1 MNMGSNQNSDI
12 STQRGF
18 TMVELI
24 TVMVIIGILAAVAMP
39 RFFQRNAFD
48 DRGFHDQVISTLRY
62 AQKAAIAQRRFVC
75 VAFTGNGVNLTHGT
89 NSSCNPSSGTLAN
102 PSGTALVSTQSTF
115 TPTPAGF
122 SFDCLGRP
130 RDTAL
135 NTGLCGNDLAVL
147 AANRTVQV
155 TNADAITI
163 EAETGYVR

>member
-1 MNMGSNQNSDI
+1 MNQLNNN
-12 STQRGF
+12 RGF

-39 RFFQRNAFD
+39 RFFQRNTFD

-75 VAFTGNGVNLTHGT
+75 VTFPANNSINLAMGS
-89 NSSCNPSSGTLAN
+89 NSDCTTAQLPIVS
-102 PSGTALVSTQSTF
+102 PSGAAYPLTSAQSTF
-115 TPTPAGF
+115 TPTPASF

-130 RDTAL
+130 NNAAL
-135 NTGLCGNDLAVL
+135 NTGLCGNSLAVL
-147 AANRTVQV
+147 AAPTTVQV